1 MPTTPRD
8 LTVPNK
14 EAQAAWKR
22 VTVSDRRDVIRLA
35 KHGERHADAEV
46 AAAAFAWSH
55 RAALNWWANTRPG
68 WLLPSLGLVFLLV
81 SLVAHFPVIMS
92 VASVIVLILGLLGLL
107 GWSSTASAAA
117 IRRVYDARPAD
128 SEG

>member
-8 LTVPNK
+8 LPVPNN

-22 VTVSDRRDVIRLA
+22 VAGSDRRDVIRLA
-35 KHGERHADAEV
+35 KHGERHADTEI

-55 RAALNWWANTRPG
+55 RAALHGWANTRPG

-81 SLVAHFPVIMS
+81 SLVAHFPVILS
-92 VASVIVLILGLLGLL
+92 VVSVIVLILGFL

-117 IRRVYDARPAD
+117 VRRVYDTRPAD

>member
-8 LTVPNK
+8 LTVPNM
-14 EAQAAWKR
+14 EAKAAWRR

-35 KHGERHADAEV
+35 KRGERHADAQV
-46 AAAAFAWSH
+46 AAAAFAWFH
-55 RAALNWWANTRPG
+55 RAALSGWANTRPG

-81 SLVAHFPVIMS
+81 SLVAHLPAMVS
-92 VASVIVLILGLLGLL
+92 VTSVIVLIFGLL
-107 GWSSTASAAA
+107 GWRTTASAAA